1 MAKFQKGK
9 SGNPGGRPKGV
20 VEVIQLAR
28 KHTRTAIET
37 LVEIAQSGPPAAR
50 AQAAQALLDR
60 GWGKPSQTI
69 VNVSD
74 IPESEF
80 VAEVKRRL
88 KEGDDGET
96 TD

>member
-1 MAKFQKGK
+1 MGNPNWKKGGP
-9 SGNPGGRPKGV
+9 SPNPGGKPKGV

-28 KHTRTAIET
+28 KHTKLAIET
-37 LVEIAQSGPPAAR
+37 LVEIAQSGPPNAR

-74 IPESEF
+74 IPEAEF
-80 VAEVKRRL
+80 VAEVKRRMA
-88 KEGDDGET
+88 EDE
-96 TD
+96 